1 VVYYLLICRS
11 LTYAQRSAKA
21 LEHAGI
27 TAIVTRVPA
36 MLSSSGC
43 GYGVKLSA
51 KHISNALVVLA
62 NANLHPLKI
71 FVQYADGNFNEVN
84 I

>member
-1 VVYYLLICRS
+1 MVYYLLICRS

-27 TAIVTRVPA
+27 TAIVSRVPTI
-36 MLSSSGC
+36 LSSSGC

-51 KHISNALVVLA
+51 KHISNALIVLK
-62 NANLHPLKI
+62 NAELHPLKI
-71 FVQYADGNFNEVN
+71 YVQYADGNFNEVN
-84 I
+84 L

>member
-21 LEHAGI
+21 LEHAGV
-27 TAIVTRVPA
+27 TAIVTKVPQI
-36 MLSSSGC
+36 LSTSGC

-51 KHISNALVVLA
+51 KYISNALVALR
-62 NANLHPLKI
+62 NAELYPLKI

-84 I
+84 L

>member
-1 VVYYLLICRS
+1 MVHYLLICRS

-27 TAIVTRVPA
+27 TAIVTRVPQG
-36 MLSSSGC
+36 LSMSGC

-51 KHISNALVVLA
+51 KYISDALIALR
-62 NANLHPLKI
+62 NDELYPLKI
-71 FVQYADGNFNEVN
+71 YVQYADGNFNEVSL
-84 I
+84 

>member
-1 VVYYLLICRS
+1 MVYYLLICRS

-27 TAIVTRVPA
+27 TAIVSRVPA
-36 MLSSSGC
+36 ALSTTGC
-43 GYGVKLSA
+43 AYGVKLSA
-51 KHISNALVVLA
+51 KYISNALVVLK
-62 NANLHPLKI
+62 NAGLHPLKI
-71 FVQYADGNFNEVN
+71 YVQYADGNFNEVN